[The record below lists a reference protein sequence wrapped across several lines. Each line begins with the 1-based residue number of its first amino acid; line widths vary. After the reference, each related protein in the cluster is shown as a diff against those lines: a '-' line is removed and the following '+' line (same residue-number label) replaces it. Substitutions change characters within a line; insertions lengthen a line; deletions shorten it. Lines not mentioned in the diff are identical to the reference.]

1 MSLVSWLQ
9 APPPDRG
16 VRFATDRGLWQR
28 VTYAELAENALA
40 VGGGLAAR
48 GIGPGDVVAVA
59 MPASRECL
67 AAMFGTWA
75 AGATLCMLPAPGFS
89 ASYSRVVEAIVS
101 VARPAVT
108 FGDADAV
115 SMLAYASPLEYGP
128 RLGSVAPAEGV
139 TAVQFTSGSTGAPR
153 GIVLTWD
160 NLAANITAITRLT
173 GCRTG
178 DGASS
183 WLPLNHDMGF
193 VGALLTIAGGD
204 DLWLMRPDQFARSP
218 RQWLESLSS
227 GHARHTAAP
236 PFGYAYAARRASFDG
251 LDLSS
256 WSTALVG
263 AAAISP
269 AVLTA
274 FATVAAPAG
283 FRLEAFMPAYGLAE
297 NTVAVTAAH
306 LHNAVRPDWS
316 ALRFG
321 SPVTVLEAG
330 LDSAGDGWL
339 VGHGLPAAED
349 GISVAI
355 ESAPDVAA
363 PEGVLGEIVVSG
375 SSVAHGYTGHPSF
388 GGKVRT
394 GDAGFVLGG
403 DLYVLGRMGESL
415 KVRGRAVYVEDLDGR
430 VAAAAGF
437 ERVAVVAI
445 NDGGQPGVAVF
456 GEAPPGPWAADVM
469 AALRAELGPEPAITV
484 IAGRRGLIKRTSS
497 GKPRRREMWRLWS
510 AGELS
515 GQVISGPLRLVR
527 IPTRIGAAELVG
539 RHTRVN
545 IIVAPSG

>member
-1 MSLVSWLQ
+1 MMSLVSWLR

-16 VRFATDRGLWQR
+16 VRFATDRGSWQR
-28 VTYAELAENALA
+28 VTYAELAEDALS

-48 GIGPGDVVAVA
+48 GIGPGDVVTVA

-75 AGATLCMLPAPGFS
+75 AGATVCMLPAPGFS
-89 ASYSRVVEAIVS
+89 ASYPQTVEAIVS

-108 FGDADAV
+108 FGDGDAV
-115 SMLAYASPLEYGP
+115 SMLPYASPLSFGAQ
-128 RLGSVAPAEGV
+128 LGSVTPTEGV
-139 TAVQFTSGSTGAPR
+139 AAVQFTSGSTGAPR
-153 GIVLTWD
+153 GIELTWD
-160 NLAANITAITRLT
+160 NLASNIAVITRLT
-173 GCRTG
+173 GYRDG
-178 DGASS
+178 DGGSS

-193 VGALLTIAGGD
+193 VGALVTISGGD

-227 GHARHTAAP
+227 EHARHTAAP

-256 WSTALVG
+256 WRTALVG

-274 FATVAAPAG
+274 FATAAAPAG
-283 FRLEAFMPAYGLAE
+283 FRLSAFMPAYGLAE
-297 NTVAVTAAH
+297 NTVAVTATH
-306 LHNAVRPDWS
+306 LRNAIRPDWS

-321 SPVTVLEAG
+321 SPVTVLDTG
-330 LDSAGDGWL
+330 LNAAGDGWL
-339 VGHGLPAAED
+339 VGHGLPALGD
-349 GISVAI
+349 GIEVII
-355 ESAPDVAA
+355 ESAPSVIV
-363 PEGVLGEIVVSG
+363 PEGSLGEIVVSG
-375 SSVAHGYTGHPSF
+375 SSVARGYTGHPSF

-415 KVRGRAVYVEDLDGR
+415 KVRGRSVYVEDLDGR
-430 VAAAAGF
+430 AAAAAGF
-437 ERVAVVAI
+437 ERVAVVAV

-456 GEAPPGPWAADVM
+456 AEATPGPWVAQVT
-469 AALRAELGPEPAITV
+469 AALRAELGPEPVITV

-510 AGELS
+510 AGEL
-515 GQVISGPLRLVR
+515 P
-527 IPTRIGAAELVG
+527 GAPAHEG
-539 RHTRVN
+539 HR
-545 IIVAPSG
+545 

>member
-1 MSLVSWLQ
+1 MSLVSWLL
-9 APPPDRG
+9 APPSDRG
-16 VRFATDRGLWQR
+16 VRFATDRGSWQS
-28 VTYAELAENALA
+28 VTYAELAADALA

-48 GIGPGDVVAVA
+48 GIGSGDVVAVA

-115 SMLAYASPLEYGP
+115 SLLPYASPLSFGAQ
-128 RLGSVAPAEGV
+128 LGSVTPAEGV
-139 TAVQFTSGSTGAPR
+139 AAVQFTSGSTGAPR
-153 GIVLTWD
+153 GIELTWD
-160 NLAANITAITRLT
+160 NLASNIAVITRLT
-173 GCRTG
+173 GCVAG

-193 VGALLTIAGGD
+193 VGALVAIASGD

-218 RQWLESLSS
+218 RQWLSSLSSLSS

-256 WSTALVG
+256 WRTALVG
-263 AAAISP
+263 AAAVSP

-274 FATVAAPAG
+274 FATAAAPAG

-297 NTVAVTAAH
+297 NTVAVTATH
-306 LHNAVRPDWS
+306 LRNAVRPDWS

-321 SPVTVLEAG
+321 SPVPVLATG
-330 LDSAGDGWL
+330 LDAAGDGWL
-339 VGHGLPAAED
+339 VGHGLPALSD
-349 GISVAI
+349 GIGVAI
-355 ESAPDVAA
+355 ESAPDVAV
-363 PEGVLGEIVVSG
+363 PEGSLGEIVVSG
-375 SSVAHGYTGHPSF
+375 SSVARGF
-388 GGKVRT
+388 GGRVRT
-394 GDAGFVLGG
+394 GDAGFVLRG

-430 VAAAAGF
+430 AAAAAGF
-437 ERVAVVAI
+437 ERVAVVAV
-445 NDGGQPGVAVF
+445 NDAGQPGVAVF
-456 GEAPPGPWAADVM
+456 AEAAPGPWAAQVT

-510 AGELS
+510 AGDLP
-515 GQVISGPLRLVR
+515 GQIL
-527 IPTRIGAAELVG
+527 
-539 RHTRVN
+539 
-545 IIVAPSG
+545 